1 MTICMRVFN
10 RIECPTCGYPASE
23 ARYSLESAPYDPGCR
38 YEQEDV
44 KAPDI
49 GELELEE
56 GAEDLRE
63 YEDRYYDG
71 YDEML
76 HQSYFGG

>member
-23 ARYSLESAPYDPGCR
+23 AKYSLEEASYDPGCR
-38 YEQEDV
+38 YEREDYA
-44 KAPDI
+44 APDPGI
-49 GELELEE
+49 VEIEE
-56 GAEDLRE
+56 GAEDLSE
-63 YEDRYYDG
+63 FEAMYDDM

-76 HQSYFGG
+76 HSSYFGG